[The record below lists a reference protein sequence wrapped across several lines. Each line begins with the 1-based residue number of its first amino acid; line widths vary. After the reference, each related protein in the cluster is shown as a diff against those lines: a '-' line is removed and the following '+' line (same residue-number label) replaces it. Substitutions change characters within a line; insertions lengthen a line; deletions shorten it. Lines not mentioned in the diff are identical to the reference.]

1 MSKYNPLIE
10 YLHDLPNDIYNE
22 VVKLLIKE
30 ILRKQKDDNDLILFM
45 NDIDVN
51 EFILFN
57 DIIEFKNYLNEYVGI
72 VIEYKKDK
80 RIEINLRDYY
90 TIKLNYDGSQT
101 YGYLFFENI
110 NDYQKMMVYLNSRI

>member
-57 DIIEFKNYLNEYVGI
+57 DIIEFKNYLNEHVGI

-90 TIKLNYDGSQT
+90 TIIIIQSNLITMIVKRTDIYFL
-101 YGYLFFENI
+101 
-110 NDYQKMMVYLNSRI
+110 RILMIIKR